1 MSGFQASRTVPTN
14 PRSARGKYC
23 AGGGELLGVGDRAR
37 SPCATPF
44 KPTRRVTPYVGFA
57 GLVSV
62 VGRINSRSDLR
73 PSLSIRWPSPDWG
86 SLLRWYG
93 KGNVHSRLVGGT
105 AHRDGSEASVLS
117 DRVTQAPSVGAA
129 GRGRPPQAAARRAGL
144 EFVEKLLTR
153 PRRPV
158 LGHVGGP
165 GRRGRT
171 WLELVQG
178 VAGSHRERALLI
190 G

>member
-57 GLVSV
+57 GLVSI

-73 PSLSIRWPSPDWG
+73 PSLSVRWPSPDWG
-86 SLLRWYG
+86 SLLRWYV
-93 KGNVHSRLVGGT
+93 KGNVHLRLVGGT
-105 AHRDGSEASVLS
+105 AHRDGSGASVLS

-144 EFVEKLLTR
+144 EEEERKL
-153 PRRPV
+153 
-158 LGHVGGP
+158 
-165 GRRGRT
+165 
-171 WLELVQG
+171 
-178 VAGSHRERALLI
+178 
-190 G
+190 